1 MLERFKQIFSGLEI
15 AYGQTKKTDDFSET
29 GKHQTKSFTIKNPAA
44 VDVNYFIVNFDTFF

>member
-29 GKHQTKSFTIKNPAA
+29 GKHQTKSFTIKIHQQIGYGK
-44 VDVNYFIVNFDTFF
+44 DILTEKILL